1 MDISTV
7 PRWLVAASLAL
18 LSTSCGAT
26 VSAAPGPSGPAELS
40 RHVLVIQETQDGQV
54 SHIWRPLSE
63 FAPSEL
69 PLLANNGRLDGPVVR
84 ASFNRDCEAEQN
96 RCEEMCR
103 ASLKGRNWTHARA
116 GSKNAICFEKCMPAY
131 LDCCR
136 LKEAAEARKLRVRF
150 PGVDSAVDWLK
161 EHRRELAVGTVVVIA
176 GVTFVVIVAGSG
188 GAALVLAPAV
198 LLVSAEA
205 SSTHAMAPVAP

>member
-1 MDISTV
+1 
-7 PRWLVAASLAL
+7 
-18 LSTSCGAT
+18 
-26 VSAAPGPSGPAELS
+26 
-40 RHVLVIQETQDGQV
+40 
-54 SHIWRPLSE
+54 
-63 FAPSEL
+63 
-69 PLLANNGRLDGPVVR
+69 
-84 ASFNRDCEAEQN
+84 
-96 RCEEMCR
+96 
-103 ASLKGRNWTHARA
+103 
-116 GSKNAICFEKCMPAY
+116 MPAY